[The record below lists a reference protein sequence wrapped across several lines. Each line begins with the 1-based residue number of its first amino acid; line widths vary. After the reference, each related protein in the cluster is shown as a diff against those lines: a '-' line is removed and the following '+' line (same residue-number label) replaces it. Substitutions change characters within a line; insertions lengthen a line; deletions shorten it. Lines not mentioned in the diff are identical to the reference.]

1 MRVPYGLTVCAALV
15 ATALSPLAAEANGR
29 FPSSNYF
36 VAGPGPE
43 SRVLALRATFGVITS
58 YDGGRSW
65 SWVCEEALNAVGTFD
80 ASMSIGFDGT
90 IVVGSPSGIT
100 VSRSE
105 CSWTPPRGDPMRPI
119 VDISNDATGRY
130 MVTAIGPNGVD
141 DTLMLS
147 DDGGAS
153 WTAGARIPG
162 FFTETVEI
170 APSNPS
176 RIYVAGFI
184 RGGIP
189 VLLRSDDG
197 GMTTSEVSRDT
208 AFGGGTSAFVSGV
221 DPINPDVVYVRSGDG
236 FGTIL
241 LRSDNGGRTFR
252 EIARTAD
259 QMAGFALSDDGGTV
273 WIASADRTEGI
284 RRSVR
289 GGPFTRIA
297 PTVTARCLR
306 QHAGVLYVCTDE
318 VADGYLLGSSID
330 GGDHIEPLMSG
341 RLLAG
346 PSPACSASTQ
356 VGMVCSSLWPMQR
369 VPLASIDAGA
379 PPVLVPRDA
388 AVIDLGARTDTS
400 ADAVTDAPSDTR
412 SDVASDAA
420 SDTVSD
426 TASDI
431 VTDAASDIASDAA
444 SDITSDTGRDAV
456 SDIASDVSAD
466 VASDVLSDTVSDAA
480 ADVARDAVS
489 DIVSDTARD
498 VAADAGP
505 ATPPG
510 DCGCRA
516 QRSDRGGAWAL
527 AMVALGLLGR
537 RRKRGAVHRGR

>member
-90 IVVGSPSGIT
+90 LVVGSPSGIT

-105 CSWTPPRGDPMRPI
+105 CSWTSPRGNPMRPI
-119 VDISNDATGRY
+119 VDVSNDATGRY
-130 MVTAIGPNGVD
+130 LVTAIGPNGVD

-170 APSNPS
+170 APSDPS

-221 DPINPDVVYVRSGDG
+221 DPTNPDVLYVRSGDG

-330 GGDHIEPLMSG
+330 GGDHIDPLMSG

-346 PSPACSASTQ
+346 PSPACNATTQ
-356 VGMVCSSLWPMQR
+356 VGMVCGPLWPMQR

-400 ADAVTDAPSDTR
+400 ADAVTDTPSDTSADAG
-412 SDVASDAA
+412 SDIARDIVSDAA
-420 SDTVSD
+420 SDAGGDIAGD
-426 TASDI
+426 TGGDAPSDI
-431 VTDAASDIASDAA
+431 AGDTGSDAASDIASDAA
-444 SDITSDTGRDAV
+444 SDAV
-456 SDIASDVSAD
+456 SDIAG
-466 VASDVLSDTVSDAA
+466 DTGSDAA
-480 ADVARDAVS
+480 SDIARDA
-489 DIVSDTARD
+489 ARD
-498 VAADAGP
+498 VATDAGP

-516 QRSDRGGAWAL
+516 QRSERGGAWAL
-527 AMVALGLLGR
+527 AMIALGLLGR
-537 RRKRGAVHRGR
+537 RRKRCSHHRGR

>member
-1 MRVPYGLTVCAALV
+1 MRVPYGLSVCAALLV
-15 ATALSPLAAEANGR
+15 TAGSPSRAEANGR

-90 IVVGSPSGIT
+90 LVVGSPSGIT

-105 CSWTPPRGDPMRPI
+105 CTWTAPRGDPMRPI
-119 VDISNDATGRY
+119 VDVSNDATGRHL
-130 MVTAIGPNGVD
+130 VTAIGPNGID

-170 APSNPS
+170 APSDPS

-197 GMTTSEVSRDT
+197 GMTTSEVSRDA

-221 DPINPDVVYVRSGDG
+221 DPTNPDVLYVRSGAG

-252 EIARTAD
+252 ELARTAD

-273 WIASADRTEGI
+273 WIASADRAEGI

-330 GGDHIEPLMSG
+330 SGDHIDPLMSG

-346 PSPACSASTQ
+346 PSPACNATTQ
-356 VGMVCSSLWPMQR
+356 VGMVCGPLWPAQR
-369 VPLASIDAGA
+369 VPLSSIDAGS
-379 PPVLVPRDA
+379 PPALVPRDA
-388 AVIDLGARTDTS
+388 AVIDLGARTDTA
-400 ADAVTDAPSDTR
+400 ADAVTDTPSDTR
-412 SDVASDAA
+412 SDVTSDIALDATSDIASDA
-420 SDTVSD
+420 T
-426 TASDI
+426 SDI
-431 VTDAASDIASDAA
+431 ASEVAADAVADAASDIASDAG
-444 SDITSDTGRDAV
+444 SDVALDVAPDVTRDAV
-456 SDIASDVSAD
+456 VDAASDAG
-466 VASDVLSDTVSDAA
+466 
-480 ADVARDAVS
+480 S

-498 VAADAGP
+498 VAADAGA

-516 QRSDRGGAWAL
+516 QHSDRGGAWAL
-527 AMVALGLLGR
+527 GLVALGLLR
-537 RRKRGAVHRGR
+537 RRRQGRGVHRAR